1 MRGAIQMKYE
11 PIRKSA
17 MDMRTETI
25 RPGVVTIVLVG
36 RLDVMGAGKIDLQ
49 FNAIA
54 GSHRGV
60 IVDMGA
66 VEFLASIGI
75 RTLLSGAKTVQRRGG
90 QFFLVA
96 PQPDVMAVLESMG
109 MLDLLPVVANQN
121 EASALI
127 GH

>member
-1 MRGAIQMKYE
+1 
-11 PIRKSA
+11 

-25 RPGVVTIVLVG
+25 RPGVATVVLVG

-49 FNAIA
+49 FNVIA

-60 IVDMGA
+60 IVDMAA
-66 VEFLASIGI
+66 VDFLASIGI
-75 RTLLSGAKTVQRRGG
+75 RTLLVGAKTMQRRGG
-90 QFFLVA
+90 RLVLVA
-96 PQPDVMAVLESMG
+96 PQPEVMKVLEVMG
-109 MLDLLPVVANQN
+109 MLELLPVAASHD